1 MQSAGSEFY
10 EYYSPKILLS
20 TSDNKITY
28 HQRRTSSD
36 IVIVAFGEID
46 SGLSEAGFAS
56 SLCFELGYDYV
67 YVAQKKFTQYQ
78 RLSSS
83 ELYSALRP
91 IIGKK
96 IITYGSSL
104 GAYCAVYYSGILS
117 CDVIALS
124 PRIPAHPVIDILMN
138 HRYKNCGFHHGQL
151 VDGFLTSGKVCVFYD
166 PDNIIDSFY
175 IERFIKSAYPLAD
188 YFSVNGAGHYT
199 AKALALSGQLKK
211 IVVDFANG
219 REVSYYLD
227 DDKILQ
233 WNKSQIL
240 KRFEKNKKQ
249 HAVEIFLSI
258 ASSPCMD
265 GNDLNR
271 YGLWLQEEKKKIKQK
286 KHTAQR
292 GKQAVYSE
300 KSWLNKLAA
309 VIFSRN

>member
-1 MQSAGSEFY
+1 MQSAGSECY

-104 GAYCAVYYSGILS
+104 GAYCA
-117 CDVIALS
+117 
-124 PRIPAHPVIDILMN
+124 
-138 HRYKNCGFHHGQL
+138 
-151 VDGFLTSGKVCVFYD
+151 
-166 PDNIIDSFY
+166 
-175 IERFIKSAYPLAD
+175 
-188 YFSVNGAGHYT
+188 
-199 AKALALSGQLKK
+199 
-211 IVVDFANG
+211 
-219 REVSYYLD
+219 
-227 DDKILQ
+227 
-233 WNKSQIL
+233 
-240 KRFEKNKKQ
+240 
-249 HAVEIFLSI
+249 
-258 ASSPCMD
+258 
-265 GNDLNR
+265 
-271 YGLWLQEEKKKIKQK
+271 
-286 KHTAQR
+286 
-292 GKQAVYSE
+292 
-300 KSWLNKLAA
+300 
-309 VIFSRN
+309 